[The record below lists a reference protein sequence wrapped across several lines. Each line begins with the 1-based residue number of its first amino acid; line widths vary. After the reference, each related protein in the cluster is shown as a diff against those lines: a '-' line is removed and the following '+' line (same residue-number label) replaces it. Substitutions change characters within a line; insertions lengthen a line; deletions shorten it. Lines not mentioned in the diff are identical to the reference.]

1 MSLSVGRA
9 KLVGALRDLM
19 LRWEKAKAQWDDP
32 MSRNIEERVLEPLD
46 PKVRAASTAIEKM
59 GEMVARARRDCQ

>member
-19 LRWEKAKAQWDDP
+19 LRWEKTKMEWDDP
-32 MSRNIEERVLEPLD
+32 MSRHLEASVLEPLE
-46 PKVRAASTAIEKM
+46 PKVRAAATAIEKM
-59 GEMVARARRDCQ
+59 GEIVARARRECQ